1 MMINEEKVIEI
12 VQSSLKLESGSIS
25 IDSSSENVDE
35 WDSLEH
41 LSILVAIDE
50 ELKGKAGEIDDLA
63 KATSVRGILDAINK
77 HYSENDD

>member
-1 MMINEEKVIEI
+1 MINEEKVIEI

-41 LSILVAIDE
+41 LSILVTLDQ

-63 KATSVRGILDAINK
+63 KATSVRGILEAINK
-77 HYSENDD
+77 HYS

>member
-1 MMINEEKVIEI
+1 MMINEKKVIEI

-63 KATSVRGILDAINK
+63 KATSVRGILEAINK
-77 HYSENDD
+77 HYS

>member
-41 LSILVAIDE
+41 LSILVALDQ
-50 ELKGKAGEIDDLA
+50 ELQGKAGEIDDLA
-63 KATSVRGILDAINK
+63 KATSVRGILEAINK
-77 HYSENDD
+77 HYS

>member
-41 LSILVAIDE
+41 LSILVTLDQ

-63 KATSVRGILDAINK
+63 KATSVRGILEAINK
-77 HYSENDD
+77 HYS

>member
-12 VQSSLKLESGSIS
+12 VQSSLKLERGSIS

-35 WDSLEH
+35 WNSLEH
-41 LSILVAIDE
+41 LSILVALDQ

-63 KATSVRGILDAINK
+63 KATSVRGILEAINK
-77 HYSENDD
+77 QLLK

>member
-1 MMINEEKVIEI
+1 MMISEKKVIEI

-35 WDSLEH
+35 WDSLAH
-41 LSILVAIDE
+41 LSILVTLDE

-63 KATSVRGILDAINK
+63 KATSVRGILEAINK
-77 HYSENDD
+77 HYS